1 MARPTPRAVKS
12 GVIASIKPTKVKPGS
27 KLSKIREQ
35 RRAEPG
41 RTAVAPSDLPIKH
54 PDTGEMLPSPHEYVE
69 DLLLWGNRQA
79 KIRLKCQE
87 KYGRACPSNATL
99 DRLIREI
106 KDTWLAEIEK
116 TRTQRIA
123 FHQRRLDKIIIKA
136 YKSKDLRTA
145 KDAIMDVSKLL
156 GDLAPEKVM
165 MLDAKDPDAAFEEV
179 ERLKKLA
186 NRED

>member
-35 RRAEPG
+35 RRAEPKDI
-41 RTAVAPSDLPIKH
+41 VKPSDQPIKH

-79 KIRLKCQE
+79 KIRIKCQE

-116 TRTQRIA
+116 TRAQRIA

-156 GDLAPEKVM
+156 GDLAPEKLQIM
-165 MLDAKDPDAAFEEV
+165 DGRDPDVALAEV
-179 ERLKKLA
+179 ERLKNLA

>member
-12 GVIASIKPTKVKPGS
+12 GVLASIKPVKTHPGS
-27 KLSKIREQ
+27 KLSALRKKRGGETRITEL
-35 RRAEPG
+35 
-41 RTAVAPSDLPIKH
+41 TDLPIKH
-54 PDTGEMLPSPHEYVE
+54 PDTGERLPSVLEYVE
-69 DLLLWGNRQA
+69 DCLLWGDRSG
-79 KIRLKCQE
+79 KIKIKCQE
-87 KYGRACPSNATL
+87 KYGRACPSGATI

-145 KDAIMDVSKLL
+145 KDAIMDVSKLM
-156 GDLAPEKVM
+156 GDLAPEKVQIM
-165 MLDAKDPDAAFEEV
+165 DGRDPDAALAEV